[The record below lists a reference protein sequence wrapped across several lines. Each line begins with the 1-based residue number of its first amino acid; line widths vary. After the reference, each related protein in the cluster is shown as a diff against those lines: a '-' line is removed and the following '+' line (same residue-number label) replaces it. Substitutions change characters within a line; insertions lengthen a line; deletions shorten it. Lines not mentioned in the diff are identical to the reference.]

1 MTLSPDDGRRTKPSQ
16 VAYTKANQKAF
27 LAAFSI
33 SGTIRTA
40 ADSIDIS
47 RFTVDTWRKKDIH
60 GFRALFQE
68 AQEAFG
74 DYLEDI
80 ALERIKNQ
88 KPSDNPILLITFLNA
103 NKPEKYRRDALYAD
117 NAGKEIMAELK
128 KLRKETSRSSTGRGS
143 KRTAPTEESE
153 AETDQKQAVEEA
165 QQILARK
172 HGDADS
178 TT

>member
-1 MTLSPDDGRRTKPSQ
+1 MTLSPDDGRRAKPIQ
-16 VAYTKANQKAF
+16 AAHTKARQDAF
-27 LAAFSI
+27 LGAFGLT
-33 SGTIRTA
+33 GTIRKA
-40 ADSIDIS
+40 AQESGVP
-47 RFTVDTWRKKDIH
+47 RFTVYSWRRNDTQ
-60 GFRALFQE
+60 GFRTRLVE

-74 DYLEDI
+74 DYLEDL

-143 KRTAPTEESE
+143 KRAAPTEESE
-153 AETDQKQAVEEA
+153 AETDQKQAVEVA